1 MAATVQA
8 TRTGREYLRVSKDR
22 SGRQRSTAEQHD
34 DNLHAAEERD
44 VTLGV
49 PYTEDSA
56 VSASRYGR
64 KSRGGFG
71 KLLADLRSGRFR
83 DDELWLWESGRGSR
97 RVSEWVELVE
107 LCEKRGVSVYVT
119 THHRLYDPANARDRR
134 SLLEDA
140 VDSEYEVAKLSQRT
154 RRAQAALAAAGKP
167 NGKTPYGYRRV
178 YDPRTREGRQEIEPA
193 EAKVVREL
201 FTRLAAG
208 DSLRSIERD
217 FAARGIA
224 SRTGKKLSVQY
235 LRHWAIRE
243 AYAGRRV
250 HRPNSGAPAT
260 VTEATW
266 PALVDPVLF
275 DRVQQILSDPAR
287 KTRRPGRANHL
298 LSLIAVCDVC
308 GSGMTAGVRRRGE
321 RVGVWE
327 LRCRGGNHVTVP
339 EAELDTYAEQV
350 MFAYLA
356 RADVAEQLRAAVAS
370 GPELDQVRVEL
381 AEVRRQLDDL
391 YEQVAARKVS
401 ASALAAIEPK
411 LIAEADQLEAR
422 RRELSAPPALAGL
435 IAPGKGVPRRWAKMP
450 MSAKREVARILLSPD
465 LLGQLRIARCPVRG
479 RPEPVE
485 QRVVWRTA
493 SSEDG

>member
-1 MAATVQA
+1 MVSTVQA

-22 SGRQRSTAEQHD
+22 SGRQRSVEEQHH
-34 DNLHAAEERD
+34 DNLAAAAERD
-44 VTLGV
+44 ITLGN
-49 PYTEDSA
+49 PYAEDGA

-71 KLLADLRSGRFR
+71 KLLTDLRSGRFR

-97 RVSEWVELVE
+97 KVSEWVELIE
-107 LCEKRGVSVYVT
+107 LCEKRSVSVYVT
-119 THHRLYDPANARDRR
+119 AHRRLYDPANARDRR

-140 VDSEYEVAKLSQRT
+140 VDSEYEVAKMSQRI
-154 RRAQAALAAAGKP
+154 RRAHAALAAAGKP
-167 NGKTPYGYRRV
+167 NGKPPYGYRRI
-178 YDPRTREGRQEIEPA
+178 YDPRTREGRQEIDPN

-201 FTRLAAG
+201 FTRLGAG
-208 DSLRSIERD
+208 HSLRSIERD
-217 FAARGIA
+217 FTARGIK
-224 SRTGKKLSVQY
+224 SRTGKMLSVQY
-235 LRHWAIRE
+235 LRKWATRE

-308 GSGMTAGVRRRGE
+308 GGGLGAGVRRRGE

-327 LRCRGGNHVTVP
+327 LRCRAGNHVTVP
-339 EAELDTYAEQV
+339 EAELDAYAERV

-356 RADVAEQLRAAVAS
+356 REDVAEQLRAAAVS

-381 AEVRRQLDDL
+381 AEVRRQLDEL

-401 ASALAAIEPK
+401 AAALAAIEPR

-435 IAPGKGVPRRWAKMP
+435 IAPGKGARRRWANMP
-450 MSAKREVARILLSPD
+450 MSAKREVVRILLSPD
-465 LLGQLRIARCPVRG
+465 LIGQLRIARCKVRAQ
-479 RPEPVE
+479 REPVE
-485 QRVVWRTA
+485 QRVVWRT
-493 SSEDG
+493 GFR

>member
-1 MAATVQA
+1 MASTVQA

-22 SGRQRSTAEQHD
+22 SGRQRSVEEQRN
-34 DNLHAAEERD
+34 DNLGVADEHD

-49 PYTEDSA
+49 PYAEDGA

-64 KSRGGFG
+64 KTRGGFG
-71 KLLADLRSGRFR
+71 KLLADLRSGRFKG
-83 DDELWLWESGRGSR
+83 DELWLWESGRGSR
-97 RVSEWVELVE
+97 KVSEWVELVE
-107 LCEKRGVSVYVT
+107 LCEKRSVSVFVT
-119 THHRLYDPANARDRR
+119 THRRLYDPANARDRR

-154 RRAQAALAAAGKP
+154 RRAQASLAAAGKP
-167 NGKTPYGYRRV
+167 NGRPPYGYHRI
-178 YDPRTREGRQEIEPA
+178 YDPRTREGQQEVEPA
-193 EAKVVREL
+193 EAAVVREL
-201 FTRLAAG
+201 FTRLGAG

-217 FAARGIA
+217 LAARGIA
-224 SRTGKKLSVQY
+224 SRTGKKLSIQY
-235 LRHWAIRE
+235 LRKWATRE

-260 VTEATW
+260 ITEATW
-266 PALVDPVLF
+266 PVLVDPVLF

-298 LSLIAVCDVC
+298 LSLIACCDVC
-308 GSGMTAGVRRRGE
+308 GDGLIAGVRRRGD
-321 RVGVWE
+321 RAGVWE
-327 LRCRGGNHVTVP
+327 LRCRAGNHVTVP
-339 EAELDTYAEQV
+339 EAELNEYAERV

-356 RADVAEQLRAAVAS
+356 RGDVAEQLRAAAVS

-381 AEVRRQLDDL
+381 AEVRRQLDEL
-391 YEQVAARKVS
+391 YDQVAARKVS
-401 ASALAAIEPK
+401 AGALAAIEPK

-435 IAPGKGVPRRWAKMP
+435 IAPGKHAKRRWVKMP

-465 LLGQLRIARCPVRG
+465 LLGQLRIARCKVRG

-485 QRVVWRTA
+485 QRAVWRT
-493 SSEDG
+493 ST